1 MHHDTIEIKPFDQQ
15 AAEDEQIAQLN
26 KFENRLRAE
35 REPDM
40 PPAPIEEAIQWWR
53 NKPEYLR
60 IHPWLAWSRE
70 GEVIGKAFGVFW
82 QTDTNKHLMFL
93 DLEIL
98 PEHRRKGLARR
109 LLPYLVD
116 AARQENR
123 RLFTTGTN
131 DRIPA
136 GEAFMQRLGA
146 SRGLEA
152 HINQLVLADLDAA
165 LLQRWQARI
174 AERGGGFRLGLW
186 EGPYPE
192 EQLAAIANLFEVMN
206 TSPRDNLD
214 MEDFHITPEQIR
226 AWEKTQAATGT
237 ERWTMYVQEEA
248 TGTLAGFTEVF
259 WNPNRP
265 QHLWQGDTGV
275 FPQYRNRGL
284 GRWLKA
290 AMLEKILRERP
301 QVKHVRTGNADS
313 NAPMLSINHELG
325 FKPYMAE
332 TAWQV
337 EVEQV
342 ANYLNS

>member
-15 AAEDEQIAQLN
+15 DAADAQIAKLN
-26 KFENRLRAE
+26 AFENRMLAE

-40 PPAPIEEAIQWWR
+40 PPAPVEESIQWWR
-53 NKPEYLR
+53 TKPEYLR
-60 IHPWLAWSRE
+60 IHPWLAWNKE
-70 GEVIGKAFGVFW
+70 GDIIGRAFGVFL
-82 QTDTNKHLMFL
+82 QTDTNQHLMFL
-93 DLEIL
+93 DLEVL
-98 PEHRRKGLARR
+98 PEHRRNGLARR
-109 LLPYLVD
+109 LLPHMVD

-123 RLFTTGTN
+123 RLFSTGTN

-136 GEAFMQRLGA
+136 GAAFMQRLGA
-146 SRGLEA
+146 RRGLEA
-152 HINQLVLADLDAA
+152 HINQLVLADLDTA
-165 LLQRWQARI
+165 LLQTWQARA
-174 AERGGGFRLGLW
+174 AERGAGFTMGLW

-192 EQLAAIANLFEVMN
+192 EQLAAIADLFEVMN
-206 TSPRDNLD
+206 TSPRDHLD
-214 MEDFHITPEQIR
+214 MEDFHVTPEQIR
-226 AWEKTQAATGT
+226 AWEKSQAATGT

-248 TGTLAGFTEVF
+248 TGALAGYTEVF

-290 AMLEKILRERP
+290 AMLEKILRDRS
-301 QVKHVRTGNADS
+301 QVKYVRTGNADS
-313 NAPMLSINHELG
+313 NAPMLSINHELS